1 MALTKQQC
9 DEFWRLADTD
19 RNGSLTIQE
28 VRNACR
34 KYDRNLKDKDIASM
48 FCTIDGDDN
57 GRISQTEFTN
67 EMLNKTRRATSLQQ
81 CWQKYDVDRNGTLSR
96 GEVMKIIEENF
107 PEKSKNRIIG
117 EFLEFCDLD
126 GNGII
131 TRKEF
136 DDFFCA

>member
-1 MALTKQQC
+1 
-9 DEFWRLADTD
+9 
-19 RNGSLTIQE
+19 
-28 VRNACR
+28 
-34 KYDRNLKDKDIASM
+34 
-48 FCTIDGDDN
+48 
-57 GRISQTEFTN
+57 
-67 EMLNKTRRATSLQQ
+67 
-81 CWQKYDVDRNGTLSR
+81 VDRNGTLSR